1 MAEDIKATSNSN
13 RRPPGRPP
21 THKDGELQKRLIDI
35 AGEEFLASGYEH
47 TRVRIVAEKAGIS
60 TRTFYKFIPNKA
72 ELFRMVAEEWLQR
85 ELQRFDQVPTTDG
98 DGSSQL
104 EALILFYSRLLMS
117 PNYRRTAYIMI
128 TEMKN
133 FPEILKEQQ
142 KVSECFYQAF
152 DNRIIQLCESGKIDC
167 PAPALAAEMLRTM
180 ISGLQRQIVFGGR
193 TKDMSDDELIEWSK
207 NCAALFLN
215 GCGSGS
221 SFHRR
226 R

>member
-1 MAEDIKATSNSN
+1 MAKGEKETRRRN
-13 RRPPGRPP
+13 RRSPGRPP
-21 THKDGELQKRLIDI
+21 THKDGELQKKLIDI

-47 TRVRIVAEKAGIS
+47 TRVQIVAEKAGIS

-72 ELFRMVAEEWLQR
+72 DLFRMVAEEWLQR
-85 ELQRFDQVPTTDG
+85 ELQRFDQIPTTDG

-104 EALILFYSRLLMS
+104 ASLILFYSRLLLS

-193 TKDMSDDELIEWSK
+193 SKDMSDDDVIQWSE
-207 NCAALFLN
+207 NCADLFLK
-215 GCGSGS
+215 GCGALG
-221 SFHRR
+221 RK
-226 R
+226 